1 MSSYD
6 DDYDDEDLDVPTTET
21 QKPKG
26 IGSLSI
32 GLSLAQSGKSQKDK
46 TEQELLGEEVT
57 ILFKLESRGGEVK
70 KHSVNMGRPIEYLKL
85 LLEREHGI
93 NFDSQQM
100 FVGSKELANFLSL
113 QDIPEI
119 DPKKENVIVVKEV

>member
-6 DDYDDEDLDVPTTET
+6 EDYDDEDLDVPTTET

-32 GLSLAQSGKSQKDK
+32 GLSLAQSGKNQKDK

-57 ILFKLESRGGEVK
+57 VLFKLESRGGEVK

-93 NFDSQQM
+93 NFDSQKM
-100 FVGSKELANFLSL
+100 FLNSKELANFLSL

-119 DPKKENVIVVKEV
+119 DPKKENVIVVKEA